1 MGMDGHREASGG
13 HAFCPPRVGSL
24 KDPPNVHF
32 HFTPTSASWINQV
45 EIWFGILSRKAC
57 ISSDRSEIFGWRV
70 F

>member
-1 MGMDGHREASGG
+1 MVIEKLLEDMHFALLEL
-13 HAFCPPRVGSL
+13 VLL

-57 ISSDRSEIFGWRV
+57 MGSDRSETFG
-70 F
+70 